1 MVKVKD
7 RISSMLLAV
16 IGCVAVL
23 AMVVA
28 SGCISPGENS
38 SSATDTSSGADV
50 GQGSGSS
57 NPPIAK
63 ATTAVIETE
72 PDNQELKLLKK
83 IGPIELPPYGEKT
96 DGTIWDDKEGYGTLT
111 TQIEKFVID
120 DVEYVVGINSF
131 RNPSIMLRDLSQKD
145 LVILIVLRDE
155 SGTPISLSKVDEE
168 TGNPYF
174 LKGVVNACPGGCYCV
189 GSTVPIE
196 IDKVKISAQESS
208 RMKEVKT
215 WEVLVYG

>member
-83 IGPIELPPYGEKT
+83 IGPIELPPYGEET
-96 DGTIWDDKEGYGTLT
+96 DGTILDEKEYRMLT
-111 TQIEKFVID
+111 AQSEKFVVD
-120 DVEYVVGINSF
+120 GTQYAVGINS
-131 RNPSIMLRDLSQKD
+131 LREPTIAPLKEFSTRK
-145 LVILIVLRDE
+145 LVILVVLRDG
-155 SGTPISLSKVDEE
+155 SGTPTFLSKVDEE
-168 TGNPYF
+168 TENLYF
-174 LKGVVNACPGGCYCV
+174 LKATINQCPSSNFCV
-189 GSTVPIE
+189 GSTKPIE
-196 IDKVKISAQESS
+196 IDEVRLSAQEKSQ
-208 RMKEVKT
+208 MKEIKT